1 MVRRGSARQ
10 AWARQG
16 VLGLLLLGVTRLQ
29 DAIKFIVTRD
39 LWIKV
44 LLELGGRMGRGKRG
58 GVAISLYRHYS
69 VVGEVIVLS
78 AAGTEPLVDVRRDG
92 AAVNAASQRFQ

>member
-1 MVRRGSARQ
+1 MF
-10 AWARQG
+10 
-16 VLGLLLLGVTRLQ
+16 LLGVTRLH
-29 DAIKFIVTRD
+29 DDIKFSVPRD

-44 LLELGGRMGRGKRG
+44 LLELGTRSGRGKRGG
-58 GVAISLYRHYS
+58 GVAISLYRHYY

-92 AAVNAASQRFQ
+92 VAVNAASQRFQ